1 MTWSILKNKK
11 WKLYNSGLE
20 YFRTRW
26 LFTEIR
32 SVVRQ
37 QKIARIRLFS
47 GNRAILTTRL
57 RSLSVAQ
64 RSFIETGAFCC
75 RATDERK
82 PGVKVLRTVLREIV
96 DSKYVPSNGSEE
108 FCSVFFF
115 VSSPGTGDERWLF
128 FCNTRNKGE
137 HVSWS

>member
-1 MTWSILKNKK
+1 M
-11 WKLYNSGLE
+11 
-20 YFRTRW
+20 
-26 LFTEIR
+26 
-32 SVVRQ
+32 RQ

-47 GNRAILTTRL
+47 GSRAILTTRL

-64 RSFIETGAFCC
+64 RPFIETGAFCC

-108 FCSVFFF
+108 FCSVFFLS
-115 VSSPGTGDERWLF
+115 VRLEQATKGDYSFAIRVV
-128 FCNTRNKGE
+128 RVK
-137 HVSWS
+137 HVFRS